1 MKALQHLNKYLWK
14 YKWRLLLGIFFII
27 LTNVFAV
34 YSPQVINEGIEF
46 LRESNNEIYS
56 TVQEK
61 DKNNPD
67 FDKDEFFDNNTLD
80 VPVSLKWIAQYTGM
94 RLDSAKNINTF
105 EEFLEAISTVAVLL
119 GVLYLIVFFIKGIF
133 LFFTRQTVIV
143 MSRLVEYDLKNE
155 IFDQYQRLSLSFY
168 KRNNTGDLMNRIS
181 EDVSKVRMYLGPA
194 IMYTLNLL
202 VMVVLIVAVMITIDV
217 ELTLYALAPLPFMS
231 VAVFYVSKIINKKSE
246 KVQRQQSYLS
256 TLVQENISGV
266 RVLKAYNR
274 EKYSKHKFAEECDDY
289 KNKSLSLVKV
299 DALFMPIIVMLVG
312 LSTILTIYIGGMKVI
327 EGTLEVER
335 IFQFVFYVNMLTWP
349 FASVGWVTSL
359 VQRAEASQE
368 RINEFLRT
376 EPEIKNTA
384 TEPEEIK
391 GKIEFRDVS
400 FVYPDSGIK
409 ALRKVSFT
417 INPGETVGI
426 IGKTGSGKSTLS
438 ALIGRQFDTTS
449 GTIFIDDKA
458 IADTHLYSLRSSIG
472 YVPQEVFLFS
482 DTIYNNIQFGLDQ
495 TPPEKVE
502 QAAKDADVHQNILDF
517 PNKYNTLLGER
528 GLNVSGGQKQRISIA
543 RAIIKD
549 PKILIF
555 DDCLSA
561 VDTETEEKILSG
573 LRRIMQNKTT
583 LLVSHRVSTI
593 KAADKILVMDD
604 GQIVE
609 HGNHDE
615 LISQGGL
622 YAELFEKQ
630 QLEQQHTE
638 EEA

>member
-1 MKALQHLNKYLWK
+1 
-14 YKWRLLLGIFFII
+14 
-27 LTNVFAV
+27 V
-34 YSPQVINEGIEF
+34 YSPQVINEGVEF
-46 LRESNNEIYS
+46 LRKSDSEVFS

-61 DKNNPD
+61 DKKNPD
-67 FDKDEFFDNNTLD
+67 FNKDDYFDDKTLD
-80 VPVSLKWIAQYTGM
+80 IPASLEFIAEYTGL
-94 RLDSAKNINTF
+94 RVDEAENIDTF
-105 EEFLEAISTVAVLL
+105 DQYLEAISAVAILL
-119 GVLYLIVFFIKGIF
+119 GLLYLMVFFIKGIF
-133 LFFTRQTVIV
+133 LFFTRQTIIV
-143 MSRLVEYDLKNE
+143 MSRLIEYDLKNE
-155 IFDQYQRLSLSFY
+155 IFDQYQRLTLSFY

-202 VMVVLIVAVMITIDV
+202 VMVILMVSVMITIDV

-231 VAVFYVSKIINKKSE
+231 VAVFYVSKTINKKSE
-246 KVQRQQSYLS
+246 TVQRQQSRLS

-274 EKYSKHKFAEECDDY
+274 ERYSKDFFQDECDDY
-289 KNKSLSLVKV
+289 KEKTLSLVKV
-299 DALFMPIIVMLVG
+299 NALFMPIIVMLVG
-312 LSTILTIYIGGMKVI
+312 LSTVLTIYVGGMKVI

-384 TEPEEIK
+384 EEPQEFK

-409 ALRKVSFT
+409 ALNKMSFT

-426 IGKTGSGKSTLS
+426 IGRTGSGKSTLS
-438 ALIGRQFDTTS
+438 ALIGRQFDATS
-449 GTIFIDDKA
+449 GTVLIDDQP
-458 IADTHLYSLRSSIG
+458 IEDVHLYSLRYSIG

-482 DTIYNNIQFGLDQ
+482 DTIYNNIQFGIDNV
-495 TPPEKVE
+495 PAEKVE
-502 QAAKDADVHQNILDF
+502 QAAKDADVHQNIMDF
-517 PNKYNTLLGER
+517 PKQYQTLLGER

-561 VDTETEEKILSG
+561 VDTETEEKILNS
-573 LRRIMQNKTT
+573 LNRIMQERTT

-593 KAADKILVMDD
+593 KSADKILVMDD
-604 GQIVE
+604 GHIIEQGDHESLVE
-609 HGNHDE
+609 
-615 LISQGGL
+615 QGGL
-622 YAELFEKQ
+622 YAELNEKQ
-630 QLEQQHTE
+630 LLEQQQE
-638 EEA
+638 VEN